1 VYKYNKIGKMPGQEC
16 NTNDGVPIL
25 ENYQSHRIH
34 RGAATHAVSGTTIP
48 PPTIERPGR
57 WRIGNVLEVYNTI
70 TRRTTT
76 ATTRNDTTIT
86 TGSNINSTIN
96 TDNNDKKENQE

>member
-1 VYKYNKIGKMPGQEC
+1 MPGQEC

-25 ENYQSHRIH
+25 ENYRLNPYRIH

-48 PPTIERPGR
+48 PPTIERQGR

-96 TDNNDKKENQE
+96 TDNNDKKENQ